1 VAPWAEFERE
11 APDLAAIAAM
21 LWPGIH
27 ALHRGERP
35 AIPQPWFD
43 VAYLATVRRDGSPR
57 LHPFCPV
64 LAAGSLYAAIPKASP
79 KGNDLRRDP
88 RCVIHAMPGPEDDEL
103 CIRANATEVSDDE
116 AKRAGVVA
124 IGAAS
129 EVGGMIET
137 MANDPLFEFDLARV
151 DVARWVDIGQPGTR
165 AERRSWTPST

>member
-1 VAPWAEFERE
+1 
-11 APDLAAIAAM
+11 M

-43 VAYLATVRRDGSPR
+43 IAYLATVRLDGSPR

-64 LAAGSLYAAIPKASP
+64 LAAGNLYAAIPKTSP
-79 KGNDLRRDP
+79 KGNDLRRDA

-103 CIRANATEVSDDE
+103 CIRANAMEVSDDDN
-116 AKRAGVVA
+116 KRAAVVA

-137 MANDPLFEFDLARV
+137 MSNDPLFEFDLVRV
-151 DVARWVDIGQPGTR
+151 DVARWLDIGQPGTR
-165 AERRSWTPST
+165 AERRRWSPTL